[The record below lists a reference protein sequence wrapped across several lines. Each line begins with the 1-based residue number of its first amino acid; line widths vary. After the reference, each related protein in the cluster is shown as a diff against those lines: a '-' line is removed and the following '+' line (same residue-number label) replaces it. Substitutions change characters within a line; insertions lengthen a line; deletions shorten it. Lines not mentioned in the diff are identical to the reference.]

1 MQEKIENTDQTLF
14 LQKLI
19 NNNHLSPV
27 EHISFT
33 FGIEGVSRSL
43 SHQLVRHRIGASYS
57 QQSQR
62 YVEEKQ
68 FDYIIPDSFTYSKEL
83 PFGKAWFAEKM
94 SIIQSWYNEAIKAG
108 IPKEEARALLP
119 NACETKLM
127 LTMNARELL
136 HFFKVRCCNKSQT
149 EIRELANQMLVLC
162 KEKSSTIFGSAGAS
176 CINGDCQE
184 GKMSCGKP
192 QKKGGV
198 VWGVSK
204 T

>member
-1 MQEKIENTDQTLF
+1 MQEKIEGNDQTLF

-19 NNNHLSPV
+19 NNGHLSPV

-33 FGIEGVSRSL
+33 FGIEGISRSL

-62 YVEEKQ
+62 FVEAKQ
-68 FDYIIPDSFTYSKEL
+68 FNYIIPDSFIYSEEL

-94 SIIQSWYNEAIKAG
+94 SIIQSWYNEAIKTG

-136 HFFKVRCCNKSQT
+136 HFFKVRTCNKAQT
-149 EIRELANQMLVLC
+149 EIRELAFEMFKIV
-162 KEKSSTIFGSAGAS
+162 KKIAGTIFKNAGPS
-176 CINGDCQE
+176 CVSE
-184 GKMSCGKP
+184 GGCNEGERCCGKATEVRN
-192 QKKGGV
+192 KFN
-198 VWGVSK
+198 SI
-204 T
+204 

>member
-1 MQEKIENTDQTLF
+1 MQEKIEGNDQTLF

-19 NNNHLSPV
+19 NNGHLSPV

-33 FGIEGVSRSL
+33 FGIEGISRSCSL
-43 SHQLVRHRIGASYS
+43 QLCRHRICSIS
-57 QQSQR
+57 MKSQR

-68 FDYIIPDSFTYSKEL
+68 FNYIIPDSFIYSERL

-94 SIIQSWYNEAIKAG
+94 NMIQSWYDEAIKAG

-192 QKKGGV
+192 QKKEV
-198 VWGVSK
+198 
-204 T
+204 